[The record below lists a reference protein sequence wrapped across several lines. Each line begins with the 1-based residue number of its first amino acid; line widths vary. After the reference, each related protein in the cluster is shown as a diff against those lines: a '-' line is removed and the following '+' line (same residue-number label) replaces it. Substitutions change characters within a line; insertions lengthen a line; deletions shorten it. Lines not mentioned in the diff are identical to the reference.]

1 MNLSSIVTVDTV
13 VWNRNGDRHPINR
26 QSSRPVTHADEGTVW
41 FTFTKWLWLMHIQS
55 LSLYLSSCRPNWLT
69 FFVAML
75 AGFQMCVGNCCLVPP
90 PISLAMKT
98 SVIQTSR
105 SMSNHLFFFFF
116 FSFFQH
122 KRTIFAS
129 ESRVW
134 GQIVSGSVKPQEADL
149 WFDFFFGGGLINKTD
164 LTIFTIKASS

>member
-116 FSFFQH
+116 LFPAQ
-122 KRTIFAS
+122 KDNICLWVEGVRTDCVWFCEATR
-129 ESRVW
+129 SRFVIW
-134 GQIVSGSVKPQEADL
+134 
-149 WFDFFFGGGLINKTD
+149 FFFWGGG
-164 LTIFTIKASS
+164 S